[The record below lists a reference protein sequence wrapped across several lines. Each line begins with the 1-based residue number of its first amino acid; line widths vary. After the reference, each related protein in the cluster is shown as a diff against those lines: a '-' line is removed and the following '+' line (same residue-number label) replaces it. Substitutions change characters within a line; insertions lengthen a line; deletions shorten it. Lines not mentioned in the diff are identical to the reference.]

1 MLGRIHDMTGT
12 AVRSPFGSRP
22 LLSIRA
28 RVCDFVL
35 SNRSQAGAI
44 STPML
49 IIILVAPLVILG
61 GLAFVFIIAFVN
73 RVSRV
78 TAELESKPKPTVCP
92 ACGHKLIEIRK
103 FCAECGASI
112 WLPEAEPAT
121 ETDVSPEEPE

>member
-1 MLGRIHDMTGT
+1 MSGI
-12 AVRSPFGSRP
+12 VRVNPFGSRP

-35 SNRSQAGAI
+35 SNRTQAGEI